1 MTAKKTIL
9 FVDDDAAYLSLFGEL
24 MRQASAG
31 AWNVILAENPARGL
45 SLLKE
50 HRFDM
55 LVVDERMPVMSG
67 LQFVRLARTQLPS
80 VPIIVLTGHAE
91 EQAWQSLIREGIEA
105 LLQKPTCSEGFQTLF
120 LTLSQLLALERQHGF
135 RGVMHDVQ
143 LQDILQLECLRRNS
157 SVLVV
162 SSKSESGEIFIRTGS
177 IVHAAVGVL
186 TGDAAFYHL
195 LNLQDGE
202 FRLKAYDE
210 PPVQTITA
218 NWETLLME
226 AAQLRDEVAGREVP
240 PPVAEEPAQPEGS
253 TSTFPPVELTETERS
268 QPLPARCLLA
278 VSIEGC
284 VLSTLG
290 NHDFKLPSQLSE
302 VLCHSEWFKTAAAL
316 GSLESFEATTPGS
329 QSVMHFQPESLV
341 FVSQERRPVG
351 E

>member
-1 MTAKKTIL
+1 VSPQKNIL

-80 VPIIVLTGHAE
+80 VPIVVLTGHAE

-186 TGDAAFYHL
+186 TGDVAFYHL

-202 FRLKAYDE
+202 FRLKAYEE
-210 PPVQTITA
+210 PPVQTIMA

-226 AAQLRDEVAGREVP
+226 AAQLRDEVAGRETP
-240 PPVAEEPAQPEGS
+240 PIAEEPTQPEIN
-253 TSTFPPVELTETERS
+253 TSTLPAVELSEIERA

-290 NHDFKLPSQLSE
+290 NHDFKLPSQLCD
-302 VLCHSEWFKTAAAL
+302 VLCQSEWFKTAAAL

-341 FVSQERRPVG
+341 FVRQERRAAG

>member
-1 MTAKKTIL
+1 VSASKNIL
-9 FVDDDAAYLSLFGEL
+9 FVDDDSAYLSLFGEL

-80 VPIIVLTGHAE
+80 VPIVVLTGHAE

-186 TGDAAFYHL
+186 TGESAFYHL

-202 FRLKAYDE
+202 FRLKAYED
-210 PPVQTITA
+210 PPVETIAA

-226 AAQLRDEVAGREVP
+226 AAQLRDEVAGREMPAVL
-240 PPVAEEPAQPEGS
+240 EEPAQPQVS
-253 TSTFPPVELTETERS
+253 PSAFPPVKLTAAECEM
-268 QPLPARCLLA
+268 PLPSKSLLA

-284 VLSTLG
+284 VLATLG
-290 NHDFKLPSQLSE
+290 HHDFKLPSQLSD
-302 VLCHSEWFKTAAAL
+302 VLSRSEWFKTAAAL
-316 GSLESFEATTPGS
+316 GSLESFEASTPS
-329 QSVMHFQPESLV
+329 SHLVMHFQPESLV
-341 FVSQERRPVG
+341 FVRQERRAAH